1 MGELGN
7 LNLLDLRCTV
17 VGIFVFGRRR
27 CITRTPSGILSRLRK
42 LEELYVG
49 VHFVKNRDQDN
60 STSVTE
66 LNLLSHLKR
75 LQIGIPGSNSFL
87 LQLKDLHF
95 QNLIEFDI
103 SMWSE
108 VSYSPEY
115 QAMENSLSFRGVDR
129 TLILENN
136 INVLLRRTKK
146 LALESVRDLKNVVR
160 DLDEQEGFVQEK
172 CDELEYVTDAEI
184 YHGSLLESSFERH
197 YSWRNPI
204 QRPSLGNLRV
214 LLPNVK
220 SLNVGLL
227 ESINLLIK
235 GTEMQDGSLYN
246 LQQLSL
252 VSCTSLETIFDIE
265 GLKFRREHA
274 EVTLGQLESVNLTS
288 LREVMRIWRMVPKGL
303 QGFHNLRSLTVSTC
317 GGLRYILT
325 PSVAK
330 IVVNLQELILTC
342 CRRVEEVINM
352 EDEENGSKIEMM
364 DKVVL
369 PQLHSLQLQQLD
381 NITVFC
387 GGKYNLDVPLL
398 EKLTITSCPNM
409 TSFCTGYLN
418 APKLE

>member
-1 MGELGN
+1 MKWFIINSLSLIGSLQKLEILSFFNSEVVYLPSKMGELGN

-42 LEELYVG
+42 L
-49 VHFVKNRDQDN
+49 R
-60 STSVTE
+60 
-66 LNLLSHLKR
+66 
-75 LQIGIPGSNSFL
+75 GSDSFL
-87 LQLKDLHF
+87 LKLKDLHF

-103 SMWSE
+103 STWSE
-108 VSYSPEY
+108 VSYSPKY
-115 QAMENSLSFRGVDR
+115 QAGENSLSFRGVDR
-129 TLILENN
+129 ILILENN

-146 LALESVRDLKNVVR
+146 LALESVKDLKNVVK

-172 CDELEYVTDAEI
+172 CDELEYVTDAVI

-204 QRPSLGNLRV
+204 QPPSLGNLRV

-220 SLNVGLL
+220 SLNVGFL
-227 ESINLLIK
+227 ESIKVLIK
-235 GTEMQDGSLYN
+235 GNEMQDGSLYN
-246 LQQLSL
+246 LQQLSVL
-252 VSCTSLETIFDIE
+252 SCTSLESIFDFE
-265 GLKFRREHA
+265 GLKFGREHA

-288 LREVMRIWRMVPKGL
+288 LREIY
-303 QGFHNLRSLTVSTC
+303 S
-317 GGLRYILT
+317 LRYILT

-342 CRRVEEVINM
+342 CQRVEELITM
-352 EDEENGSKIEMM
+352 EDEEDGSKIEIM

-369 PQLHSLQLQQLD
+369 PQLHTLQLQQLD

-387 GGKYNLDVPLL
+387 GGKYDLDVLVS
-398 EKLTITSCPNM
+398 EKLMITSCPNM
-409 TSFCTGYLN
+409 KSFCIGYLN
-418 APKLE
+418 APKLERVYLNYSSFEQ